1 MLDFSFAEI
10 AIVLVIALVV
20 LGGDLLVMTAAGQ
33 GRLHWAH
40 PHPAQI
46 WQVLGLAVLFV
57 IQGSAEEV
65 VLRGHLMQTVAARWG
80 IIAGVSIQAVLFAV
94 LHSAN
99 PGVSVVAVVNI
110 ALFGLMLGVMGG
122 SAVAAGFALRVY
134 VPQDVLDGIYQPLV
148 PAAVPPEEG
157 SAAQLEEQ
165 LARLAVAED
174 GSLPPRFDALWRLP
188 SSAAPAHPGE
198 GPPRPLFHPSQRL
211 RRSLQLFAAAEEGDQ
226 DAALLSLLLPHD
238 EVAGRA
244 RSAAPEQFLPQYAR
258 QSDWT
263 VPLSW
268 FALFLEEDL
277 VRTPFRGRMRHRLI
291 GPAVVASRRAAQ
303 AAVGLLRGDHAVERD
318 GDLQQ

>member
-1 MLDFSFAEI
+1 MAPLSG
-10 AIVLVIALVV
+10 
-20 LGGDLLVMTAAGQ
+20 LGSAWRASTA
-33 GRLHWAH
+33 
-40 PHPAQI
+40 PAQ
-46 WQVLGLAVLFV
+46 
-57 IQGSAEEV
+57 
-65 VLRGHLMQTVAARWG
+65 R
-80 IIAGVSIQAVLFAV
+80 
-94 LHSAN
+94 
-99 PGVSVVAVVNI
+99 
-110 ALFGLMLGVMGG
+110 
-122 SAVAAGFALRVY
+122 FALRVY
-134 VPQDVLDGIYQPLV
+134 VPQDDLDGIYQPLV

-165 LARLAVAED
+165 LVRLAVAED

-238 EVAGRA
+238 EVVGRA
-244 RSAAPEQFLPQYAR
+244 RSAAPEHFLPQYAR

-277 VRTPFRGRMRHRLI
+277 VRTPFRGRIVHRLI
-291 GPAVVASRRAAQ
+291 APASVAAQ
-303 AAVGLLRGDHAVERD
+303 RAGEASGTIASLQREDVAELAEDLQRLSRWVGSFGHGALITLDYGAVADRLQPDESPRDMADAMAFARD
-318 GDLQQ
+318 GDLESTALALRRLVRRWLPIAQLEHAS

>member
-1 MLDFSFAEI
+1 MARLSG
-10 AIVLVIALVV
+10 
-20 LGGDLLVMTAAGQ
+20 LGSAWRASAA
-33 GRLHWAH
+33 
-40 PHPAQI
+40 PAQ
-46 WQVLGLAVLFV
+46 
-57 IQGSAEEV
+57 
-65 VLRGHLMQTVAARWG
+65 R
-80 IIAGVSIQAVLFAV
+80 
-94 LHSAN
+94 
-99 PGVSVVAVVNI
+99 
-110 ALFGLMLGVMGG
+110 
-122 SAVAAGFALRVY
+122 FALRVY
-134 VPQDVLDGIYQPLV
+134 VPQDDLDGIYQPLV

-157 SAAQLEEQ
+157 SAAQLEDQ

-244 RSAAPEQFLPQYAR
+244 RSAAPEHFLPQYAR

-277 VRTPFRGRMRHRLI
+277 VRTPFRGRIVHRLI
-291 GPAVVASRRAAQ
+291 APASVAAQ
-303 AAVGLLRGDHAVERD
+303 RAGEASGAIASLQREDVAELAEDLQRLSRWVGSFGHGVLITLDYGAVADRLQPDESPRDMADAMAFARD
-318 GDLQQ
+318 GDLESTALALRRLVRRWLPIAQLEHAS

>member
-1 MLDFSFAEI
+1 MAPLSG
-10 AIVLVIALVV
+10 
-20 LGGDLLVMTAAGQ
+20 LGSAWRASTA
-33 GRLHWAH
+33 
-40 PHPAQI
+40 PAQ
-46 WQVLGLAVLFV
+46 
-57 IQGSAEEV
+57 
-65 VLRGHLMQTVAARWG
+65 R
-80 IIAGVSIQAVLFAV
+80 
-94 LHSAN
+94 
-99 PGVSVVAVVNI
+99 
-110 ALFGLMLGVMGG
+110 
-122 SAVAAGFALRVY
+122 FALRVY
-134 VPQDVLDGIYQPLV
+134 VPQDDLDGIYQPLV

-165 LARLAVAED
+165 LVRLAVAED

-238 EVAGRA
+238 EVVGRA
-244 RSAAPEQFLPQYAR
+244 RSAAPEHFLPQYAR

-277 VRTPFRGRMRHRLI
+277 VRTPFRGRIVHRLI
-291 GPAVVASRRAAQ
+291 APASVAAQ
-303 AAVGLLRGDHAVERD
+303 RAGEASGAIASLQREDVAELAEDLQRLSRWVGSFGHGALITLDYGAVADRLQPDESPRDMADAMAFARD
-318 GDLQQ
+318 GDLESTALALRRLVRRWLPIAQLEHAS